1 MHVDPSR
8 SVTGTAA
15 LPWAAATL
23 ATLVFSA
30 AAAVAALAGV
40 VPAALLEPLPHA
52 AQAAPISDAELEQAR
67 IQLTRTMCYGPCPD
81 YEVTISGSGEVSY
94 NGKQFVK
101 VKGTQHATIDREKVR
116 QLLTAF
122 DHAKFFALRGGK
134 CPCAVYTDMP
144 SAIITLTWRGRT
156 RTLEHD
162 YGCPCAPAA
171 LSGLEHQIDQAA
183 DTDRWVGDREGPV
196 ASSGPYPPR

>member
-1 MHVDPSR
+1 MSADPSR
-8 SVTGTAA
+8 SVTVTAA

-23 ATLVFSA
+23 VTLVLSTIA
-30 AAAVAALAGV
+30 GVAALAGV
-40 VPAALLEPLPHA
+40 APVPLSQPLPRA
-52 AQAAPISDAELEQAR
+52 APMAPISDAELEQAR
-67 IQLTRTMCYGPCPD
+67 IQLTRTMCYGSCPD

-94 NGKQFVK
+94 NGKEFVK

-122 DHAKFFALRGGK
+122 DRAKFFALPGGK

-144 SAIITLTWRGRT
+144 SAIITLTWHGRT

-171 LSGLEHQIDQAA
+171 LSGLERQIDQAA
-183 DTDRWVGDREGPV
+183 DTDRWVGNREGPA